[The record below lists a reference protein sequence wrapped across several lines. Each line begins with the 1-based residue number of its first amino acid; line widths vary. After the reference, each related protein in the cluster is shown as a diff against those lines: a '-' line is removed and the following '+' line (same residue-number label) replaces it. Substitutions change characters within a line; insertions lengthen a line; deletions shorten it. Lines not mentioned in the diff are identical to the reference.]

1 MAFAQV
7 PCIFDLLELGPS
19 FGQSVHRS
27 IVFSPFITYGY
38 KLMKVGQHYYST
50 LYKGQEPLELLMVF
64 NPDPSQL
71 SLKFLKET
79 SLFRIYHK
87 TFQKTLI
94 LTNLILT
101 LIDLGVTRLC
111 SRRLVYLILIGNS

>member
-1 MAFAQV
+1 MGPPAFHTKV
-7 PCIFDLLELGPS
+7 LN
-19 FGQSVHRS
+19 
-27 IVFSPFITYGY
+27 Y
-38 KLMKVGQHYYST
+38 MKVGQHYYST

-87 TFQKTLI
+87 TFQKI
-94 LTNLILT
+94 CI
-101 LIDLGVTRLC
+101 I
-111 SRRLVYLILIGNS
+111 